1 MKTLQVNTL
10 QAKTLRQFLLLTL
23 AILMISCGPARSDQV
38 PVAELPDPAIYA
50 LTINELPEVGFPWQ
64 QTYNQTT
71 TEQGYKWSYLAYQ
84 AYQPGNLGA
93 ELDSGFAVNNDV
105 VLYEADVSRDELPQ
119 PPDTL
124 GDIQGISWK
133 SVSQPHQLGDKSA
146 VWKTTIGDMLTPAWW
161 LEFYQGHAYVRI
173 SLLGFPDQIAPAILY
188 GLGDIVSS
196 RLPSSV
202 DNLRSD
208 AATQVATQPPLPL
221 TATPDASPLA
231 GITPTPLRVP
241 ELAPQDTQPPLYY
254 TAPPGEIGMVSF
266 LDDTGSQLTDGIKG
280 ADDFLADQGYG
291 SAYEWVGWTDLT
303 EPVTLTF
310 TFEGD
315 SNIASLEI
323 GFNHREGLGI
333 FVPQIV
339 TINGV
344 DFELSADEVP
354 NNQRKDVVFN
364 GPFSGPEV
372 QIVLHS
378 RGRGWIL
385 VDEVHFTPK

>member
-1 MKTLQVNTL
+1 MKTVISEKVKLLHQI
-10 QAKTLRQFLLLTL
+10 LLLTL
-23 AILMISCGPARSDQV
+23 AILMISCTPLGSDQV

-64 QTYNQTT
+64 QSYNQTT

-84 AYQPGNLGA
+84 AYQPGEVGA
-93 ELDSGFAVNNDV
+93 QLDSGFAVNNDV

-146 VWKTTIGDMLTPAWW
+146 VWKTAIGDMLTPAWW
-161 LEFYQGHAYVRI
+161 LEFYQGHAYVKV
-173 SLLGFPDQIAPAILY
+173 SLMGFPDQIAPAFLY

-202 DNLRSD
+202 DTLRSD
-208 AATQVATQPPLPL
+208 AATQPPL
-221 TATPDASPLA
+221 TATLRASPVP
-231 GITPTPLRVP
+231 GSTPTPLRVP
-241 ELAPQDTQPPLYY
+241 ALAPPDTQPELFY
-254 TAPPGEIGMVSF
+254 TAPPGETGMVTL
-266 LDDTGSQLTDGIKG
+266 LDDSGHQLTDGIKG
-280 ADDFLADQGYG
+280 TDDFLADQGYG

-303 EPVTLTF
+303 EPVTVTF

-315 SNIASLEI
+315 NDIASVEI

-333 FVPQIV
+333 CVPQIV

-354 NNQRKDVVFN
+354 NNQRKDVVFR
-364 GPFSGPEV
+364 GPFSGTEV
-372 QIVLHS
+372 QIVLHH
-378 RGRGWIL
+378 RGRGWML
-385 VDEVHFTPK
+385 VDEVHFTTK